1 MKTFYE
7 WLALEFDP
15 NRGAEGRVAPLAPH
29 NPTYDELEAIRKERP
44 GLGRGRSKKH
54 RDIEGLS
61 RTWRG
66 VHDDFRAGRAGMR
79 WQGSGQPEPQEIVVA
94 QKNAHKA
101 GRELLR
107 SWERPK
113 EDEADDLPSGTL
125 SGIDRRMDW
134 EDRLSYMA
142 PGSRVRRDALRQA
155 VRNRFDRGGVDL
167 VMKDLR

>member
-1 MKTFYE
+1 
-7 WLALEFDP
+7 
-15 NRGAEGRVAPLAPH
+15 
-29 NPTYDELEAIRKERP
+29 
-44 GLGRGRSKKH
+44 
-54 RDIEGLS
+54 
-61 RTWRG
+61 
-66 VHDDFRAGRAGMR
+66 MR